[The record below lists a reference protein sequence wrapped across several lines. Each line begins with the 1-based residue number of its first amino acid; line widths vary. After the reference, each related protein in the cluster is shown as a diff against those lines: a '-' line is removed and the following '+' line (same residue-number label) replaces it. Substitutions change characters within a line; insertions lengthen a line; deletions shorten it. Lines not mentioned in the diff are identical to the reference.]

1 MRDVSEVSDVSDQ
14 AADSDR
20 TAPANDPRI
29 TAERQMLIDAA
40 AAGGT
45 STLRVFVRLSGPG
58 WLQSAITLG
67 GGSLAGALYLGVLSG
82 YSLLWIQLLAIV
94 MGVIMLSAISYVT
107 LTTGKRPFAAIN
119 EHINPALGWSW
130 ALATSMANMLWCM
143 PQFGLAYEALEK
155 NLMAGAVGTGLD
167 AKLLVSA
174 AILAAT
180 LGIVLLNGRRGR
192 AAKAF
197 DWFLKGLVGLVVV
210 SFFGVVFYLALRVG
224 LPWGEIFA
232 GFVPDLAQATE
243 PTGDLADLVAQV
255 PNEYRSFWADKIVG
269 QQRSVMIAAAATAVG
284 INMTFLLPYSMLNR
298 GWDRN
303 FRGLARFDLATGMA
317 IPYLLV
323 TTCVVIA
330 AATQFHGQADP
341 ALLSTDPAVMQTS
354 PLFDKAKDDLLR
366 RVAVEHTPDADTA
379 GTTGTTGT
387 AETAAAAAA
396 MRRVA
401 ALPEGEKRLAA
412 SLVKRNAFE
421 LSSSLAPLLG
431 DGVANYVFGIGV
443 LGMAISTIIILM
455 LINGYVM
462 CELFGQP
469 QGGRTHVLGCLAAG
483 IAGALWPLVWD
494 GPAKPWLAIV
504 VSSFGMMLLPI
515 AYVTFCFMLN
525 SKSLMGAA
533 RPTGGR
539 RLTWNILM
547 GVSVAGAIAAAA
559 TAVWDQSQKPEGWIV
574 MVLGTVVVV
583 AVAVGFARRRR
594 SA

>member
-1 MRDVSEVSDVSDQ
+1 
-14 AADSDR
+14 
-20 TAPANDPRI
+20 
-29 TAERQMLIDAA
+29 
-40 AAGGT
+40 
-45 STLRVFVRLSGPG
+45 
-58 WLQSAITLG
+58 
-67 GGSLAGALYLGVLSG
+67 
-82 YSLLWIQLLAIV
+82 
-94 MGVIMLSAISYVT
+94 
-107 LTTGKRPFAAIN
+107 
-119 EHINPALGWSW
+119 
-130 ALATSMANMLWCM
+130 
-143 PQFGLAYEALEK
+143 
-155 NLMAGAVGTGLD
+155 
-167 AKLLVSA
+167 
-174 AILAAT
+174 
-180 LGIVLLNGRRGR
+180 
-192 AAKAF
+192 
-197 DWFLKGLVGLVVV
+197 
-210 SFFGVVFYLALRVG
+210 
-224 LPWGEIFA
+224 
-232 GFVPDLAQATE
+232 
-243 PTGDLADLVAQV
+243 
-255 PNEYRSFWADKIVG
+255 
-269 QQRSVMIAAAATAVG
+269 MIAAAATAVG

-387 AETAAAAAA
+387 AETAAADAA